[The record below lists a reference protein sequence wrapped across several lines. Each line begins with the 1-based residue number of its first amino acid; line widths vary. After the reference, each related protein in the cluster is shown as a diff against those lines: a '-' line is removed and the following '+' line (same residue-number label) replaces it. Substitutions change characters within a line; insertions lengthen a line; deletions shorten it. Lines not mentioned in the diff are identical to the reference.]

1 MTPFAHAPVLG
12 IHRLAGADVGTYLDL
27 TMRYARADDGSPRI
41 LDSMMQHDAD
51 CPCLKGAGFPACSC
65 PEVQVTFR
73 DLTDLAR
80 RRTA

>member
-1 MTPFAHAPVLG
+1 
-12 IHRLAGADVGTYLDL
+12 
-27 TMRYARADDGSPRI
+27 MRYARADDGSPRI

>member
-1 MTPFAHAPVLG
+1 
-12 IHRLAGADVGTYLDL
+12 
-27 TMRYARADDGSPRI
+27 MRYARADDGSPRI
-41 LDSMMQHDAD
+41 LDFDDAARRRLPVPQG
-51 CPCLKGAGFPACSC
+51 CRLPRLLV